1 VNWLVKTIS
10 VKDKEESQMDE
21 DVFGRKS
28 ENPLEIWKQT
38 KNPKSHFALIKYLI
52 HFSYQFVT
60 FFSIVH
66 RRFHQ
71 PLSFVS

>member
-1 VNWLVKTIS
+1 VE
-10 VKDKEESQMDE
+10 DKEESQMDE

-28 ENPLEIWKQT
+28 KNPLEIWKQI

-60 FFSIVH
+60 FFFHCSSSLSSTFKL
-66 RRFHQ
+66 RFINY
-71 PLSFVS
+71 